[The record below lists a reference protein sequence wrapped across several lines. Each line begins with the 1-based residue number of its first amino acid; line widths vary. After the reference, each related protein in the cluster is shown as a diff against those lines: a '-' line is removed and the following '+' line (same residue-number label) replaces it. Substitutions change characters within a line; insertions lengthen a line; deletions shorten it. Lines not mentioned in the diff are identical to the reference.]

1 MSSHFSIL
9 ALSWFDMPSFRLN
22 KNSQQLQATM
32 QRGQKRKV
40 ANRDLTY
47 ILCVCQVQK
56 ELQDTKAVQVK
67 GWQPRNSTPR
77 NCHRFFAV
85 GVASQIQRRET

>member
-56 ELQDTKAVQVK
+56 ELQDTKAIQVK
-67 GWQPRNSTPR
+67 GWQSRNGTLQ
-77 NCHRFFAV
+77 NCHLFRVF
-85 GVASQIQRRET
+85 GVRGQMQRSET